1 VGTGRFRLTP
11 SIQLRVVTLAGRGGG
26 LASSLPASAANAGI
40 AVGSVA
46 GGVTVDVVG
55 VRAVTLTGLAIAV
68 AAVLVAVLT
77 RSLQPPATDDAQ
89 TQPEGELVAP

>member
-1 VGTGRFRLTP
+1 
-11 SIQLRVVTLAGRGGG
+11 
-26 LASSLPASAANAGI
+26 
-40 AVGSVA
+40 VA

-77 RSLQPPATDDAQ
+77 RSLQPPATDNAQ
-89 TQPEGELVAP
+89 TQPDREPVAA